1 MKFKGGPLSGK
12 RYTEKFK
19 IATVKQLTE
28 GGHSG
33 GEDARP
39 SRHDDQMPV
48 RLEGQV
54 RSVSNCLSRKEA

>member
-1 MKFKGGPLSGK
+1 MNVKGGPLSGK

-19 IATVKQLTE
+19 IAAVKQLTE
-28 GGHSG
+28 GRHIG

-39 SRHDDQMPV
+39 SRHDDQTPV
-48 RLEGQV
+48 GLEGQV